1 MSVCFLL
8 SYYLRFP
15 LILTKLQHKNTTL
28 RYLGATTFA
37 DRTGLERYGLYNL
50 LINGELRR
58 RIIDEI
64 IFVVYLII
72 LDQENVRFG

>member
-1 MSVCFLL
+1 
-8 SYYLRFP
+8 
-15 LILTKLQHKNTTL
+15 LTKLLHKNTTL
-28 RYLGATTFA
+28 RYLGVTTFTA
-37 DRTGLERYGLYNL
+37 RTGLERYGLYNL